1 MKCII
6 PEISWHNRDPV
17 LSVDIHPKVDK
28 TSDGHEL
35 YRLATGGYDSHVSI
49 WYLTPNEGGTSL
61 LDIAADLTRHQR
73 AVNAV
78 KWSPN
83 GQLLASGDD
92 ESVIFIWKQ
101 KGDGEN
107 TNICDD
113 TNEGDKE
120 NWITMKILRGHME
133 DVYDLNWAPSSNYLI
148 SGSVDSSAI
157 IWDVHKGKTISILN
171 DHNNYVQGV
180 AWDPCN
186 QYLATMSSDRNMR
199 IFDINTKKVLTRTSK
214 SLLPVPEGHELFD
227 KKVRLF
233 HDDTLQTFFRR
244 LDFSP
249 DGNLLFTP
257 SGVVDYEGC
266 SKINHTT
273 YVFSR
278 FNFKQP
284 VISLPSPEP
293 EQYTVAIKC
302 SPMLYK
308 LRPHNE
314 EKNKPVVPLPYR
326 MIFAIATRSSVY
338 LYDTQQKNP
347 FAMISNIHY
356 TRLTDLSWSSDG
368 QILVVS
374 STDGFCSL
382 ITFAPG
388 ELGEMYEDQEI
399 VFAKNNNKENL
410 ITNTKKKMK
419 SSKRKRSPESKAT
432 PTAKKKLAIS
442 EESTLQRKPS
452 ISIDT
457 KEPKTP
463 PKITLSQEIV
473 LDKDI
478 ISSEEKFESPE
489 KKSRPIT
496 PISVRRHPRTPLGD
510 SGKKPNPIAIRRQ
523 PRKISEKTPDEPAII
538 EDEAVDAW
546 PLGEEMPDTSKTV
559 AEPMETEDTQCTEN
573 IRLVYEESQDE
584 VALEE
589 KKDTKTPKTPRR
601 VEFRTISTPKSKK
614 KLDC

>member
-17 LSVDIHPKVDK
+17 LSVDIHPRVDK
-28 TSDGHEL
+28 TSSGQEL
-35 YRLATGGYDSHVSI
+35 YKLATGGYDSHVSI
-49 WYLTPNEGGTSL
+49 WYLTPNEEGNSL

-107 TNICDD
+107 SNICDD

-120 NWITMKILRGHME
+120 VWITMKILRGHME
-133 DVYDLNWAPSSNYLI
+133 DVYDLNWAPSSNFLI

-157 IWDVHKGKTISILN
+157 IWDVYKGKTITILK

-186 QYLATMSSDRNMR
+186 QYVATMSSDRNMR
-199 IFDINTKKVLTRTSK
+199 IFDINTKKVLARTSK
-214 SLLPVPEGHELFD
+214 STLSVPEGHELFE

-244 LDFSP
+244 LNFSP

-266 SKINHTT
+266 SQITHTT
-273 YVFSR
+273 YIFSR

-284 VISLPSPEP
+284 IISLLCPEP
-293 EQYTVAIKC
+293 EQYTVAVKC

-314 EKNKPVVPLPYR
+314 EKNKPVIPLPYR

-338 LYDTQQKNP
+338 MYDTQQKNP

-382 ITFAPG
+382 ITFAAG

-410 ITNTKKKMK
+410 TTTTKKKGK

-432 PTAKKKLAIS
+432 PLAKKKLTIADAPSPIAVK
-442 EESTLQRKPS
+442 RKS
-452 ISIDT
+452 AVT
-457 KEPKTP
+457 VGEPKTP
-463 PKITLSQEIV
+463 PKVTLSQEV
-473 LDKDI
+473 LIDKNI

-489 KKSRPIT
+489 KKGRPIT
-496 PISVRRHPRTPLGD
+496 PISIRRHPRASGD
-510 SGKKPNPIAIRRQ
+510 SGKKANPIAIRRQ
-523 PRKISEKTPDEPAII
+523 PRSIIENLEKPAVI

-546 PLGEEMPDTSKTV
+546 PLGEEKPETKV
-559 AEPMETEDTQCTEN
+559 AEPIETEDTQCTEN
-573 IRLVYEESQDE
+573 FKLVYEESQDE

-589 KKDTKTPKTPRR
+589 KKDNKTPKTPRR

-614 KLDC
+614 KLEC